1 MHHWESK
8 YTHIFK
14 DSGHHD
20 EKIRDLE
27 KEINDLK
34 DQVAHWEL
42 KYMGSHKEINE
53 LKDEVHLW
61 KEKSEMHR
69 TKYEKITIEINSH
82 TSSSHHYE

>member
-1 MHHWESK
+1 M
-8 YTHIFK
+8 
-14 DSGHHD
+14 
-20 EKIRDLE
+20 
-27 KEINDLK
+27 K

-69 TKYEKITIEINSH
+69 TKYEKITVEINSH
-82 TSSSHHYE
+82 TSSSHHYEKRVEELEGELKRLKLALYTMKETHEHD